1 MKLLIV
7 IINYRTGDL
16 TIDCL
21 RSLRDQ
27 VRNLPGVKVVVSDN
41 ASGDGSLEQIQT
53 AIRNEGWSDW
63 VATMPLPRNGGFAY
77 GNNEPIRAALRGPD
91 PPDYF
96 FILNPDTI
104 VRPGAIATM
113 LDFMDR
119 HPYVGIAGT
128 RLENLDATP
137 QRSAFRFPSLL
148 GEIDLALR
156 LGWMSRILHRHVVA
170 PPPRDTPHP
179 CDWVAAASMMIRRQV
194 IEQVGF
200 MDERFF
206 MYFEETDFCRRAKK
220 KGWPCCHVPAARI
233 VHFVGKSS
241 GVTDPAQSHRRRPRY
256 WFQSRRRYFV
266 KNHGELYA
274 SLTDTAFALC
284 FLLWRLRRKIQNKP
298 DPDPPHFLRDLL
310 ATSLTS
316 RVRKP

>member
-27 VRNLPGVKVVVSDN
+27 VRNLPGVRVVVSDN
-41 ASGDGSLEQIQT
+41 ASGDGSLEQIET
-53 AIRNEGWSDW
+53 AIRTEGWSDW
-63 VATMPLPRNGGFAY
+63 VSTMPLPRNGGFAY
-77 GNNEPIRAALRGPD
+77 GNNEPIRAAMRSSD
-91 PPDYF
+91 PPEYL

-119 HPYVGIAGT
+119 HPAVGIAGT
-128 RLENLDATP
+128 RLEDPDGRP
-137 QRSAFRFPSLL
+137 QSSAFRFPSIF

-156 LGWMSRILHRHVVA
+156 LGWMSRILRRHVVA
-170 PPPRDTPHP
+170 PPPRDTPHQ
-179 CDWVAAASMMIRRQV
+179 CDWVAAASMMIRRQM
-194 IEQVGF
+194 IEQVGL
-200 MDERFF
+200 MDEKFF
-206 MYFEETDFCRRAKK
+206 MYFEETDFCRRARK
-220 KGWPCCHVPAARI
+220 KGWSCWHVPSARI

-241 GVTDPAQSHRRRPRY
+241 GVTDPTQTHRRRPRY
-256 WFQSRRRYFV
+256 WFESRHHYFV

-274 SLTDTAFALC
+274 ALTDAAFAIC

-298 DPDPPHFLRDLL
+298 DHDPPRFLRDLL
-310 ATSLTS
+310 STTTMHF
-316 RVRKP
+316 